1 MAMPGG
7 PPVGYL
13 RLKVPEILNQDLEDF
28 ISFKNQS
35 MQLSLKVV
43 KMRIITLMFTLLIL
57 CAACSAQPEPIAKNN
72 QSAIS
77 QNFTVLVGGNDSA
90 YNAELQGFFPQNI
103 TIHVGDKVTWKQN
116 TMDIHTVTFTPGMN
130 KTPDLIV
137 QVPGVNGSLMIN
149 PLVAFP
155 ALPAGGMYNGST
167 YANSAVMGP
176 DDTQSKNFS
185 LTFTEAGIYRYI
197 CVVHA
202 GENMTGRVMV
212 ENASASIPTPRM
224 VSAQGQKELDL
235 LRSQAEPLHAKAVA
249 SVVKP
254 EQNADG
260 TTTYH
265 VNVGFGQGQV
275 HLEAFFPDKID
286 AHPGDTVVWTLP
298 KNDMEPHTITFLN
311 GAKEPELFLPEIQP
325 QGPPRII
332 FNPQV
337 LLPQNMTKALTDQ
350 GVYSSGFIDPTMP
363 GSHSFTLKIGNNTTG
378 TLQFICLLHDN
389 LNMKGELMVSKKA

>member
-1 MAMPGG
+1 
-7 PPVGYL
+7 
-13 RLKVPEILNQDLEDF
+13 LKVPEILNRDLEDF

-57 CAACSAQPEPIAKNN
+57 YAACSAQPEPVAKIN
-72 QSAIS
+72 QSATA

-103 TIHVGDKVTWKQN
+103 TIHVDDKVTWKQN

-137 QVPGVNGSLMIN
+137 PVPGVNGSLMIN
-149 PLVAFP
+149 PIVAFP
-155 ALPAGGMYNGST
+155 AAPAGGMYNGST

-176 DDTQSKNFS
+176 DDTQAKNFS
-185 LTFTEAGIYRYI
+185 LTFTKAGIYRYI

-202 GENMTGRVMV
+202 GENMTGRVIV
-212 ENASASIPTPRM
+212 ENASVSIPTPLM
-224 VSAQGQKELDL
+224 VSAQGQKELDVL
-235 LRSQAEPLHAKAVA
+235 HSQAEPLHAMAIA
-249 SVVKP
+249 SEPKS
-254 EQNADG
+254 EQNSDN

-265 VNVGFGQGQV
+265 VNVGFGRGQV
-275 HLEAFFPDKID
+275 HLEAFFPDKIN
-286 AHPGDTVVWTLP
+286 AHPGDTVVWTLS
-298 KNDMEPHTITFLN
+298 KSDMEPHTITFLN
-311 GAKEPELFLPEIQP
+311 GAREPELFLPEIQP
-325 QGPPRII
+325 QGPPLII

-337 LLPQNMTKALTDQ
+337 LLPQNASKPLALQ
-350 GVYSSGFIDPTMP
+350 GVFSSGFIDPTMEGP
-363 GSHSFTLKIGNNTTG
+363 HSFTLKIGNNTTG